1 MNKTSGQHDGFT
13 LIETLFALGLSVT
26 LLGTLFPVY
35 WHVTRG
41 ALIAHE
47 QSIGTMLA
55 AQRVEQL
62 RALTFAFRET
72 GSGIDRET
80 DLETDLSGASSS
92 SGGTGLS
99 PSPPGSLV
107 VSTPGYVD
115 YLDSQGHWVG
125 NAASPPEGAAYVRRW
140 AVTPSLS
147 SPDDGVMVQVVV
159 SPIAEEVRGGP
170 RTDGTRRP
178 SDVWLCLFRAR
189 VL

>member
-1 MNKTSGQHDGFT
+1 MHKTIGSKAGFT
-13 LIETLFALGLSVT
+13 LIETLIALGLSVT

-55 AQRVEQL
+55 AQRLEQL
-62 RALTFAFRET
+62 RALSFSFRET
-72 GSGIDRET
+72 GSGIERET
-80 DLETDLSGASSS
+80 DLDTDLSGAASSA
-92 SGGTGLS
+92 GGAGLS

-125 NAASPPEGAAYVRRW
+125 NATSNPEGAAYVRRW

-147 SPDDGVMVQVVV
+147 SPDDGVMLQVVV
-159 SPIAEEVRGGP
+159 APMAEEMRGGP